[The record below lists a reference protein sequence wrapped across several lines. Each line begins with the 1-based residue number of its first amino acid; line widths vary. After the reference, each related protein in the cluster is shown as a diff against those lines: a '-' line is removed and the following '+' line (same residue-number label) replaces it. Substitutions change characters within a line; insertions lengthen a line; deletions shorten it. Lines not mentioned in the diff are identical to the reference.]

1 MVADITK
8 HRVKNTGHLVELG
21 QKMIFANESDMRW
34 LLIAFEAVIGIIL
47 VLGSRRQPF
56 PTPSR
61 RFGTLTLLITFAFFI
76 GQSAPHPVAVS
87 GHLATLAFLGAFG
100 IIAGVHHMM
109 VTRREVLIAPMSGF
123 MFCVGMTGLIIQT
136 WPDLS
141 LSEQW
146 AGFFSLVV
154 LAGIQTWLVFRG
166 LLIGRLPLAWS
177 QAGMVALQRGQLSG
191 SHGAISCFEK
201 GWDADEEHL
210 NPMAYL
216 ALHRIYLF
224 MQDVEEADKWL
235 DSLVDVGGEKAV
247 AKEWIEAIHQYL
259 KAIDPIAAQN
269 LPILREEE

>member
-1 MVADITK
+1 
-8 HRVKNTGHLVELG
+8 
-21 QKMIFANESDMRW
+21 MIFTNESDMRW
-34 LLIAFEAVIGIIL
+34 LLIVFEATIGLML

-56 PTPSR
+56 PTPSK
-61 RFGTLTLLITFAFFI
+61 RFGTLTLLITLGFTV
-76 GQSAPHPVAVS
+76 GQSAPHPVSVS
-87 GHLATLAFLGAFG
+87 GHLATLALLGAFG
-100 IIAGVHHMM
+100 IVAGVHHMM

-141 LSEQW
+141 LGEQW
-146 AGFFSLVV
+146 AGFFSLIV
-154 LAGIQTWLVFRG
+154 LAACQTWLVFRG

-177 QAGMVALQRGQLSG
+177 QAGMVALQRGQLDG
-191 SHGAISCFEK
+191 THGAISCFEK

-235 DSLVDVGGEKAV
+235 DSLVDVGGENAV
-247 AKEWIEAIHQYL
+247 AREWIEAIHECL
-259 KAIDPIAAQN
+259 VSIDPNAAKN
-269 LPILREEE
+269 LPVLNEEE